1 MTIETAKRIGRG
13 NQNGG
18 TVSQGLT
25 DELIQLV
32 SFELGGEEFGVDIL
46 KVQEINRMVEIT
58 HVPQAPH
65 YVDGIINLRGK
76 VIPVVD
82 LRTKFGMESKARD
95 KNSRIVVCDV
105 GGEIIGTVVDAV
117 SEVLRIPRST
127 VEDPPA
133 IVRSRGQEYINGV
146 VKLEGRLLLY
156 LDISKLATEVSHAM
170 EEQLS
175 PAMA

>member
-1 MTIETAKRIGRG
+1 MNHG
-13 NQNGG
+13 
-18 TVSQGLT
+18 SS

-32 SFELGGEEFGVDIL
+32 SFDLGNEEFAVEIL

-82 LRTKFGMESKARD
+82 LRAKFGMETKVRD

-105 GGEIIGTVVDAV
+105 SGEIIGLVVDGV
-117 SEVLRIPRST
+117 SEVLRIPQST
-127 VEDPPA
+127 VEEPPK
-133 IVRSRGQEYINGV
+133 IVRSRGQEYIRGV

-156 LDISKLATEVSHAM
+156 LDISKLSTEVSEAM
-170 EEQLS
+170 DPKRE

>member
-1 MTIETAKRIGRG
+1 MNHG
-13 NQNGG
+13 
-18 TVSQGLT
+18 SS

-32 SFELGGEEFGVDIL
+32 SFDLGNEEFAVEIL

-82 LRTKFGMESKARD
+82 LRTKFGMETKTRD

-105 GGEIIGTVVDAV
+105 KGEIIGIVVDGV
-117 SEVLRIPRST
+117 SEVLRIPQST
-127 VEDPPA
+127 VEEPPK
-133 IVRSRGQEYINGV
+133 IVRSRGQEYICGV
-146 VKLEGRLLLY
+146 VKLENRLLLY
-156 LDISKLATEVSHAM
+156 LDISRLATEVTNAM
-170 EEQLS
+170 EEE
-175 PAMA
+175 PEPVIV